1 MRIKTPVVKIRNL
14 FIGGNNPIAI
24 QSMTNTQT
32 SDVSATVSQC
42 IELAKAGAEL
52 VRITVND
59 EKAAEAIPEIR
70 KILDKKGYKNLPLVG
85 DFHFNGNA
93 LLKKFPHCAKSLDKY
108 RINPGNVGNDK
119 NFEEIIEIAKKN
131 NKVVRIGIN
140 VGSIK
145 NPTIQNIVKTA
156 LTSARFAEKL
166 GLAQNKIVLSVK
178 TSDVQSTIKAYEL
191 LAKKMKTHPYA
202 IHLGLT
208 ESGSG
213 LQGIVSS
220 VSAIAIL
227 LKKGIG
233 DTIRVS
239 LTPSKSEPRTRELE
253 VCKDILQSLNLRHFK
268 PQIISCPG
276 CGRTNNKLLQE
287 VTEKITTYV
296 EKHYPTLT
304 KLKIAIMGCV
314 VNGPG
319 EAKNADIALVLPGKT
334 EKPIAQVYLKGKFSK
349 NLTGKNIAQQFLKI
363 FTKYIEN
370 FS

>member
-1 MRIKTPVVKIRNL
+1 MRLKTPVVKIKNL
-14 FIGGNNPIAI
+14 LIGGNNPIAI

-32 SDVSATVSQC
+32 ADISSTVNQC
-42 IELAKAGAEL
+42 IELANAGAEL

-59 EKAAEAIPEIR
+59 EKAAEIIPEIR
-70 KILDKKGYKNLPLVG
+70 HILDKKGYKDLPLIG
-85 DFHFNGNA
+85 DFHFNGNT
-93 LLKKFPHCAKSLDKY
+93 LLKKFPMCAKSLDKY

-119 NFEEIIEIAKKN
+119 NFEEIIRIAKKN
-131 NKVVRIGIN
+131 NKVVRIGVN

-156 LTSARFAEKL
+156 LNSAKFAEKL

-191 LAKKMKTHPYA
+191 LAKKMKSHPYV

-213 LQGIVSS
+213 LEGIVNS

-227 LKKGIG
+227 LEKGIG

-239 LTPSKSEPRTRELE
+239 LTPSNSEPRTYELE
-253 VCKDILQSLNLRHFK
+253 VCKNILQALNLRHFK

-296 EKHYPTLT
+296 EKNYPN
-304 KLKIAIMGCV
+304 KKNLKIAVMGCI

-334 EKPIAQVYLKGKFSK
+334 EKPVAQVYLKGKFNK
-349 NLTGKNIAQQFLKI
+349 NLIGNNISQK
-363 FTKYIEN
+363 FTKILSGYIEN
-370 FS
+370 L